1 MRRAFTLPE
10 LLVSLLLMSIISL
23 TLTLAFSSAY
33 PALDTTLSRV
43 ELDLR
48 CRQALERAVPVLESA
63 MPAQQ
68 EALYAPADG
77 ADGPAVVFSSNQDF
91 LGSPP
96 VAFDPRAVPPGPFH
110 TYSLG
115 QEGTD
120 LVLRELYANVPPQ
133 VLGRNVTTR
142 FHRDGYT
149 LRVSV
154 SAQGRARNS
163 QWQSTPRSWKLETL
177 VGLPA
182 YAR

>member
-10 LLVSLLLMSIISL
+10 LLVSLLLVGIISL

-33 PALDTTLSRV
+33 PALDTALGRV

-48 CRQALERAVPVLESA
+48 CRLALERTIPLLESA
-63 MPAQQ
+63 VPAQQ

-77 ADGPAVVFSSNQDF
+77 ADGPAVIFSSNQDF

-96 VAFDPRAVPPGPFH
+96 VAFDPRATPPGPFH
-110 TYSLG
+110 TFSLG

-120 LVLRELYANVPPQ
+120 LVLRELYANVPPR
-133 VLGRNVTTR
+133 VLGRHVTTR
-142 FHRDGYT
+142 FHREGYT

-154 SAQGRARNS
+154 SAQGQARNS
-163 QWQSTPRSWKLETL
+163 RWQSTPRNWKLETM